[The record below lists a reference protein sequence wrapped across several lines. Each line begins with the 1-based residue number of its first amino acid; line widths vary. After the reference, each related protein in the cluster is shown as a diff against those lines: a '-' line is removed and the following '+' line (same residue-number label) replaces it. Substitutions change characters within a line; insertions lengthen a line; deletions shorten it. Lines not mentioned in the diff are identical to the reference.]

1 MKNSILIHAT
11 WLVIAIGSFA
21 AGWKIQSGSED
32 KAGKDGNAESQ
43 GNITGSH
50 SLSAIGKG
58 TAKAPTKSQGTGR
71 TGSIN
76 TAAGKSAS
84 QLIDEFL
91 NSNDPLEQNFL
102 FAQMLMSLTADNAPA
117 MFESLKGKLRG
128 RDGGRQMTLFFQAW
142 GKIDGAAAIAAA
154 TTGNEEGEEG
164 RGRGGPGG
172 PGGGFNVMSV
182 LAGWVSTDT
191 DAAMQWLSSV
201 EDERAKGFYTYG
213 LVSGLAKTDA
223 AAATDYVIELA
234 GAREAARAAAAA
246 AGEEGEAR
254 RSPYGDPTQRYI
266 NQIADEQ
273 IKKGIGSAVA
283 WANDLPDGDLKSAA
297 FDQVAESYVRSDV
310 EAAKE
315 WVAQYADEDYARRA
329 VGEVAEQ
336 LAREDP
342 QSAIDW
348 ASSLPENAQGSAYSE
363 AMERWTQKDAK
374 AASEYLATMEPSDAR
389 DSAVSSFAREL
400 DREDPQSAA
409 TWAATIADEGTRT
422 ETLTQVARSWMRSD
436 ADGAKAWLP
445 ESGLPEDTQTQIM
458 ENPGRG
464 RGGFDF
470 RGRGGGPGGGRGG
483 R

>member
-1 MKNSILIHAT
+1 MKNSITIHAI
-11 WLVIAIGSFA
+11 WLAIAVGSFA
-21 AGWKIQSGSED
+21 AGWKIQSANDNGGKGSNSSLQVNLNEGNPLSGLGD
-32 KAGKDGNAESQ
+32 GSGKTNTKGKGAVKAGNINA
-43 GNITGSH
+43 
-50 SLSAIGKG
+50 
-58 TAKAPTKSQGTGR
+58 
-71 TGSIN
+71 
-76 TAAGKSAS
+76 AATKSAS

-102 FAQMLMSLTADNAPA
+102 FAQMLMGLTADNAPG

-142 GKIDGAAAIAAA
+142 GKSDGAAAIAAA
-154 TTGNEEGEEG
+154 TAGNEEGEEG
-164 RGRGGPGG
+164 RGRGG

-201 EDERAKGFYTYG
+201 EDERTKGFYTYG

-234 GAREAARAAAAA
+234 TASAAARAAAAA
-246 AGEEGEAR
+246 AGEEGEQR
-254 RSPYGDPTQRYI
+254 RTPYGDPTQRYI

-273 IKKGIGSAVA
+273 IKKGMDTAVA
-283 WANDLPDGDLKSAA
+283 WANGLPDGDLKSAA
-297 FDQVAESYVRSDV
+297 FDQVAESYVRSDI

-315 WVAQYADEDYARRA
+315 WVAKYAEEDYARRA

-342 QSAIDW
+342 QAAIDW

-363 AMERWTQKDAK
+363 TMERWTQKDAT
-374 AASEYLATMEPSDAR
+374 AASEFLATMEPSAAR

-422 ETLTQVARSWMRSD
+422 ETLTQVARSWIRSD
-436 ADGAKAWLP
+436 ADAAKAWLP
-445 ESGLPEDTQTQIM
+445 ESGLAEDTQTQIM

-470 RGRGGGPGGGRGG
+470 RGRGGGGR
-483 R
+483 

>member
-1 MKNSILIHAT
+1 MKNSILIHAI
-11 WLVIAIGSFA
+11 WLVIAVGSFA
-21 AGWKIQSGSED
+21 AGWKIQSNSVADSD
-32 KAGKDGNAESQ
+32 KNNKPQSLVNNIES
-43 GNITGSH
+43 N
-50 SLSAIGKG
+50 SLSALGKG
-58 TAKAPTKSQGTGR
+58 TVKPTTRAQSPSQTGNI
-71 TGSIN
+71 S
-76 TAAGKSAS
+76 AASGKSAS
-84 QLIDEFL
+84 QLMDEFL

-102 FAQMLMSLTADNAPA
+102 FAQMLMSITADNAPS

-154 TTGNEEGEEG
+154 TANNDEGEEG

-172 PGGGFNVMSV
+172 PGGGYNVMSV
-182 LAGWVSTDT
+182 LSGWVSTDT
-191 DAAMQWLSSV
+191 DAAMEWLSGV

-223 AAATDYVIELA
+223 TAATDYVIQLA
-234 GAREAARAAAAA
+234 EAREAARAASAE
-246 AGEEGEAR
+246 AGEEGETR

-266 NQIADEQ
+266 SQIANEQ
-273 IKKGIGSAVA
+273 IKQGMDTAVA
-283 WANDLPDGDLKSAA
+283 WANNLPDGDLKSAA
-297 FDQVAESYVRSDV
+297 FDEVAESYVRADV
-310 EAAKE
+310 EAAKD
-315 WVAQYADEDYARRA
+315 WVAQYAEEDYARRA
-329 VGEVAEQ
+329 IGEVAEQ

-342 QSAIDW
+342 KSAIDW
-348 ASSLPENAQGSAYSE
+348 ASSLPENAQDRAYSE

-374 AASEYLATMEPSDAR
+374 SASEFLATMDPSDAR

-436 ADGAKAWLP
+436 ADGAKAWIP
-445 ESGLPEDTQTQIM
+445 ESGLPEDTQKQIM

-470 RGRGGGPGGGRGG
+470 RGRGGGGPGGGG

>member
-1 MKNSILIHAT
+1 MKNSIIIHAL
-11 WLVIAIGSFA
+11 WLAIAIGAFA
-21 AGWKIQSGSED
+21 TGWSIKPGSDGNGGDKNSSLQVNVNGGNPLSGLGAGSA
-32 KAGKDGNAESQ
+32 KAGTKGQGAAQ
-43 GNITGSH
+43 AGNI
-50 SLSAIGKG
+50 
-58 TAKAPTKSQGTGR
+58 
-71 TGSIN
+71 N
-76 TAAGKSAS
+76 AATGKSTS
-84 QLIDEFL
+84 QLIDDFL

-102 FAQMLMSLTADNAPA
+102 FAQMLMGLTADNAPG

-154 TTGNEEGEEG
+154 TAGNEEREEG

-182 LAGWVSTDT
+182 LAGWVATDT
-191 DAAMQWLSSV
+191 DAAMQWLSGV

-213 LVSGLAKTDA
+213 LVGGLAKTDA
-223 AAATDYVIELA
+223 AAATNYVIELA
-234 GAREAARAAAAA
+234 AAREAARAAATA
-246 AGEEGEAR
+246 AGEEGEQR
-254 RSPYGDPTQRYI
+254 RTPYGDPTQRYI

-273 IKKGIGSAVA
+273 IKQGMDTAVA

-297 FDQVAESYVRSDV
+297 FDQVAESYVRSDID
-310 EAAKE
+310 AAKE
-315 WVAQYADEDYARRA
+315 WVAKYAEEDYARRA

-363 AMERWTQKDAK
+363 AMERWTQKDAT
-374 AASEYLATMEPSDAR
+374 AASEFLATMEPSDAR

-409 TWAATIADEGTRT
+409 TWAATITDEGART
-422 ETLTQVARSWMRSD
+422 ETLSQVARSWMRSD
-436 ADGAKAWLP
+436 ADAAKAWLP
-445 ESGLPEDTQTQIM
+445 ESGLPADTQTQIM

-470 RGRGGGPGGGRGG
+470 RGRGGGGPGGGR
-483 R
+483 